1 MIALLARLILK
12 LTVLQILLSLHVS
25 KQLIYSSGFSNFT
38 ACIMITFL
46 AAYLLLAFQLR

>member
-1 MIALLARLILK
+1 MIALLACLILK

-25 KQLIYSSGFSNFT
+25 KQLIYSSGFSNFA

-46 AAYLLLAFQLR
+46 AAYLLLAF